1 MIRKTFVLLLTLVM
15 SFPLMAEK
23 TLIGQWQSAP
33 RRISEHW
40 LMGLERSRN
49 INRLNNDMDSL
60 IMVEELFFID
70 NTRLEYSIYLYS
82 GASKIEQCV
91 MMVKAEGL
99 YYFGED
105 SRFYGSLDPS
115 SLKTILYKNTSP
127 FDQSRADRLAEQM
140 VGGLNEFSMTYVT
153 STDSDNIISFFYE
166 NSEMDEILLKRGL
179 TKSELEM
186 LLRPEFH
193 RVQKCW

>member
-1 MIRKTFVLLLTLVM
+1 MKRKTFVLLLTLVM

-33 RRISEHW
+33 TRISEHW
-40 LMGLERSRN
+40 LMGVERSRN

-60 IMVEELFFID
+60 IIMVEELFFID

-140 VGGLNEFSMTYVT
+140 VGGLNEFSMTYET
-153 STDSDNIISFFYE
+153 SSDSDDIISFYK
-166 NSEMDEILLKRGL
+166 NSDVVEELVKRGL
-179 TKSELEM
+179 IKSAKELLGM
-186 LLRPEFH
+186 EFH

>member
-1 MIRKTFVLLLTLVM
+1 MKRKTFVLLLTLVM

-23 TLIGQWQSAP
+23 LLIGQWQSAP
-33 RRISEHW
+33 TRISEHS
-40 LMGLERSRN
+40 LMGLEMRRN
-49 INRLNNDMDSL
+49 INRLNNDTDSL
-60 IMVEELFFID
+60 IIMVEELFFID

-140 VGGLNEFSMTYVT
+140 VGGLNEFSMTYET
-153 STDSDNIISFFYE
+153 SSDSDDIISFYK
-166 NSEMDEILLKRGL
+166 NSDVVEELIKRGL
-179 TKSELEM
+179 IKSAKELLGM
-186 LLRPEFH
+186 EFH